1 MVAGV
6 AYSRCTCK
14 FADSKN
20 STDSDKRHKDALPSD
35 KAYAKSSDQ
44 KKTNFTMIC
53 YDRVTWCM
61 QHYGGGGYVMIC

>member
-20 STDSDKRHKDALPSD
+20 LTDSDNRHTDALPSD

-44 KKTNFTMIC
+44 KKQTL
-53 YDRVTWCM
+53 
-61 QHYGGGGYVMIC
+61 Q